1 MMVLQTW
8 KSGKHASIHLFCCQS
23 LTRCYYW
30 PVQQCENLVCP
41 SGATGWG
48 VGLRGA
54 ISAERSVDPERSW
67 DRMASPPRG
76 GAFLAASVFFF
87 FFIAHHP
94 RTSLPWSQ
102 VQILLIHNTFEC
114 VKRLRLIVNF
124 AFKVCSGIGLVGLVA
139 RKYNVMVPRRSFI
152 CCSCEVKTSP
162 MTNTRVHPN
171 ILGTPDLPLPYG
183 TTCYI
188 CI

>member
-1 MMVLQTW
+1 MRIWCVHQGPQGEGSGSGEPSVL
-8 KSGKHASIHLFCCQS
+8 SGQ
-23 LTRCYYW
+23 LTL
-30 PVQQCENLVCP
+30 N
-41 SGATGWG
+41 
-48 VGLRGA
+48 
-54 ISAERSVDPERSW
+54 DPEIGW
-67 DRMASPPRG
+67 PRLPEEEHSLLLV
-76 GAFLAASVFFF
+76 FFFF